1 MIKLPFITQ
10 ISRCTFP
17 MLSAGPQRAHS
28 ESHRA
33 PWDGTFNER
42 DRSPH
47 MQEKTHVMIQRP
59 SFKIHRAGGWRRDH
73 HGPKQS
79 TNGLNRTQ
87 LMREQ
92 DTPKRVLPC

>member
-1 MIKLPFITQ
+1 MLKLPFIIQ
-10 ISRCTFP
+10 FLAAHFP

-33 PWDGTFNER
+33 LWDGTFNER
-42 DRSPH
+42 DCSPH
-47 MQEKTHVMIQRP
+47 MQAQTHVMIQRP

-87 LMREQ
+87 LMKEQ
-92 DTPKRVLPC
+92 DTPKRVLRC